1 MKSIT
6 FRIIAIFFWSQ
17 AALGNVPSDFI
28 SIHKID
34 PSIAVEMRY
43 ATNWNFM
50 GHVVTGYSANK
61 CYLTKQAASA
71 LASVQ
76 TSLSKL
82 GLGLLVF
89 DCYRPQR
96 AVAEFVKWTQDPKD
110 QKMRTV
116 FYPDEPKELLISR
129 GYIASKSGHSRGST
143 VDLTVI
149 KKTPTKGRSV
159 DKSDKLNFQEGFLDC
174 RFQKHISE
182 TSQLDMGTMFDCF
195 SVLANTMNPNISKDQ
210 AANRKIL
217 LDAMEKSGFVNYD
230 QEWWHYTLK
239 DEPFKDTYFDF
250 MIN

>member
-6 FRIIAIFFWSQ
+6 FKIIAILFWGQ
-17 AALGNVPSDFI
+17 AALGNVHPDFI
-28 SIHKID
+28 SIDTID

-43 ATNWNFM
+43 ATKWNFM
-50 GHVVTGYSANK
+50 GQVVNGYSANK
-61 CYLTKQAASA
+61 CYLTKQAATA
-71 LASVQ
+71 LASAQ

-96 AVAEFVKWTQDPKD
+96 AVAAFVKWTQDPKD
-110 QKMRTV
+110 QKMRRI
-116 FYPDEPKELLISR
+116 FYPEEPKELLIKR

-149 KKTPTKGRSV
+149 KKKPAKGLSV
-159 DKSDKLNFQEGFLDC
+159 DKPDKLNFQEGFLDC
-174 RFQKHISE
+174 RFQKNISE

-230 QEWWHYTLK
+230 REWWHYTLK
-239 DEPFKDTYFDF
+239 DEPFKDTYFNFVID
-250 MIN
+250 